1 MGKFVLVTFI
11 SVKTKE
17 IIAAA
22 GERGERYFGP
32 YLNAK

>member
-17 IIAAA
+17 IIA